1 MDLNEEK
8 KKLKELTDKILR
20 GLELS
25 NKKLHALKRR
35 NNEELIILQDNKIVR
50 IKP

>member
-1 MDLNEEK
+1 MASNEKNK
-8 KKLKELTDKILR
+8 KMEELTNKILH

-25 NKKLHALKRR
+25 NKKLHETKRR
-35 NNEELIILQDNKIVR
+35 NNEELIILQNNKIVR